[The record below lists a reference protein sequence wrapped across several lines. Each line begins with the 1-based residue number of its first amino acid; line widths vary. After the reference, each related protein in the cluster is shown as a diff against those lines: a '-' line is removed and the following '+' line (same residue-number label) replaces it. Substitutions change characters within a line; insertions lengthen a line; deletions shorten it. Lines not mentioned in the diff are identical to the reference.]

1 MIIPTALESGTAA
14 GVITAPSTPTPT
26 PTEVI
31 PDPDTHEASNTTN
44 DMPVEHIKKTS
55 ATKKRKRPRLD
66 IISRNQDILF
76 LIFKCLEGQDEETIS
91 TSSSTSAHP
100 IYEFTTI
107 RQPYATATC
116 ATVQT
121 MTNNRSHDLT
131 QDALSKMC
139 RVNRAFAKVGLPFL
153 WRRPKI
159 RTCRQL
165 DRFAFTLELYG
176 GQYFD
181 HIWELVVQQ
190 GSVPDANY
198 ESLWWGHARCRAI
211 LFKVATH
218 CSRLTLLDCNWV
230 GSPFDHRMV
239 RALTDTSMTSLKAL
253 RLEPAQMPC
262 KEPCLNEEDFMQL
275 ISRCVNLESLELDLG
290 YKTTNRS
297 ITHLLVTCPRLAC
310 FVFPST
316 CISGWVDA
324 LDMGFGENLRSIKIY
339 TPLLLD
345 SAVIA
350 RELELDSF
358 SFHPHCLPN
367 LESINLGFGFGDF
380 VEALFTKPLLPTL
393 RSLKILQPS
402 NTVLE
407 ILSCRLAPQLTMF
420 ETKLNEA
427 TNPEVYKVFSSRMAS
442 LQSLDCSPGPVM
454 GLIGRNI
461 TTLSANSSLRLLDSV
476 AELCPN
482 LEDLTLWGGSV
493 SRDPSSRTRSDPQ
506 SGMIYIIEMCPIK
519 RLRLVNAYLGLG
531 PKFWQACGEFGTKLR
546 ILDIDLLDH
555 KGMNSWGLFEGLRHC
570 KKLQWLRLTELLNVR
585 KEASVMVSC
594 LKDLRRLCGLH
605 LNIPDMETGYFSM
618 SIDEISA
625 LLSSF
630 CELSDVNLVIPK
642 PCPNSATTTPRS
654 SMIPDQRIYCYG
666 LPYAKADPTMVFK
679 NALRQNI
686 YGRVEWS
693 TPQIGY
699 Y

>member
-1 MIIPTALESGTAA
+1 MIIPTELEPGTAA

-31 PDPDTHEASNTTN
+31 LGPDIYGTSNTIN
-44 DMPVEHIKKTS
+44 FMPINKTS

-76 LIFKCLEGQDEETIS
+76 LIFKRLEDQDQETIS
-91 TSSSTSAHP
+91 TTSSTSTHP

-107 RQPYATATC
+107 RQPCATATC
-116 ATVQT
+116 TTVLT
-121 MTNNRSHDLT
+121 MINSRNHDLI
-131 QDALSKMC
+131 QDAFSKMC

-165 DRFAFTLELYG
+165 DRFAYTLELYG
-176 GQYFD
+176 GQYFNY
-181 HIWELVVQQ
+181 IRELVVQQ
-190 GSVPDANY
+190 GSVPDANH

-211 LFKVATH
+211 LFKVATQ
-218 CSRLTLLDCNWV
+218 CSRLTLVDCNWV

-239 RALTDTSMTSLKAL
+239 RALASTSMTSLKAL
-253 RLEPAQMPC
+253 RLEPVQMPC
-262 KEPCLNEEDFMQL
+262 KEPCLSEEDFLQL
-275 ISRCVNLESLELDLG
+275 ISCCPNLESLELELG
-290 YKTTNRS
+290 YQTTNRS
-297 ITHLLVTCPRLAC
+297 ITHLLVTCPRLAH

-324 LDMGFGENLRSIKIY
+324 LDMGFGESLRSIKIY
-339 TPLLLD
+339 TPPLRT
-345 SAVIA
+345 SAVVA
-350 RELELDSF
+350 HELELDSF
-358 SFHPHCLPN
+358 SLHPRCLPN
-367 LESINLGFGFGDF
+367 LESINLEFGFGGF
-380 VEALFTKPLLPTL
+380 VEALFTKPQLPTL
-393 RSLKILQPS
+393 RTLRILQPS
-402 NTVLE
+402 NTVLN
-407 ILSCRLAPQLTMF
+407 ILSRRLAPQLTMF

-427 TNPEVYKVFSSRMAS
+427 TDPEAYRAFSSRMTS

-454 GLIGRNI
+454 GLIGHNI

-493 SRDPSSRTRSDPQ
+493 SRGPSSRTRSDPQ

-546 ILDIDLLDH
+546 ILDIDLLDY

-570 KKLQWLRLTELLNVR
+570 KSLQWLRLTELLNV
-585 KEASVMVSC
+585 MVSC
-594 LKDLRRLCGLH
+594 LKNLRRLCALY
-605 LNIPDMETGYFSM
+605 LNIPEMETGYFSM
-618 SIDEISA
+618 SVDEISA

-630 CELSDVNLVIPK
+630 CELSEVNLVIPK

-679 NALRQNI
+679 NALGQNI